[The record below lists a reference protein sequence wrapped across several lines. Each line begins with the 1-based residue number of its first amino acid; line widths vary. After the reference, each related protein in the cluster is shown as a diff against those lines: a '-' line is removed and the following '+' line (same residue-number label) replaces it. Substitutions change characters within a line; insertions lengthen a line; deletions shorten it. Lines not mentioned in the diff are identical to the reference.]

1 LGAAFP
7 LLFVGWE
14 YYCTGS
20 FMESVTTVCRD
31 FMWPGAVAAAS
42 YLNASPYAMLGTNVG
57 GIAWT
62 IYNCFFSDHR

>member
-1 LGAAFP
+1 
-7 LLFVGWE
+7 
-14 YYCTGS
+14 
-20 FMESVTTVCRD
+20 MESVTTVCRD